1 MRPDANDRQFVWLQ
15 SAMLRLYNEVE
26 PDSQVT
32 GIAISVRTAEGT
44 TLHYTASV
52 DSGDINRTLITP
64 EALAISRD
72 FTAAT
77 INLTPEPA
85 P

>member
-1 MRPDANDRQFVWLQ
+1 MKPHPDDKQFIWLQ
-15 SAMLRLYNEVE
+15 GSMLRLYHEVE
-26 PDSQVT
+26 PDAQVT